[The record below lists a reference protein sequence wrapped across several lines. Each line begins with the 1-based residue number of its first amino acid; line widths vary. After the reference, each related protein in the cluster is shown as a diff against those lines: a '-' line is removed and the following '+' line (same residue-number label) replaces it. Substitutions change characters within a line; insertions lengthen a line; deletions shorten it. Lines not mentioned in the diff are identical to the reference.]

1 MPEEDIDVDLTYLY
15 KEKDHHALSKD
26 VDVAIWQDYRA
37 YKCLDPVL
45 DATDIIVINN
55 QQHDE
60 FDEFKKTEIMSYI
73 SYLKMNEI
81 LQLYLQH
88 RPHLVKSVI
97 TRYKQ
102 TYIQLSSTQ
111 VDELCKWVYKLRNQF
126 VAKGA
131 EVFKA
136 EVEEVKQN
144 VEPQATA
151 LASLEDKVN
160 NDKQISPL

>member
-1 MPEEDIDVDLTYLY
+1 M
-15 KEKDHHALSKD
+15 
-26 VDVAIWQDYRA
+26 
-37 YKCLDPVL
+37 
-45 DATDIIVINN
+45 DATDFIVINN

-88 RPHLVKSVI
+88 RPHLVASVI
-97 TRYKQ
+97 TRYEQ
-102 TYIQLSSTQ
+102 TYLQLLSTQ
-111 VDELCKWVYKLRNQF
+111 VDELCKWVYKLRDQF

-136 EVEEVKQN
+136 EVEEVKQ
-144 VEPQATA
+144 VYII
-151 LASLEDKVN
+151 KV
-160 NDKQISPL
+160 KQHNLFKIMY